1 MRGLADGSGAPSS
14 QRLFGTSWRS
24 SSGGTRSKPPLAHFR
39 TRGMTGTP
47 ILPVGSGHSGV
58 EIAAGS
64 VETSLSGVLLDTTA
78 LIDALRGRPAA
89 ARIRQLRTAG
99 DRPYTCAINV
109 EELFRGVKQGEESSV
124 ARLLNGLRLAP
135 LGRIQGEQ
143 AGRWRRQFVSRGV
156 TLSQADCLVA
166 AAAVGVGAR
175 LATGNPRD
183 FPMKGLVVD
192 HWPVGA

>member
-1 MRGLADGSGAPSS
+1 MAGIG
-14 QRLFGTSWRS
+14 
-24 SSGGTRSKPPLAHFR
+24 
-39 TRGMTGTP
+39 
-47 ILPVGSGHSGV
+47 ILPVGSGHSGG
-58 EIAAGS
+58 EIAAES
-64 VETSLSGVLLDTTA
+64 AEAPVSGVLLDTTA

-89 ARIRQLRTAG
+89 ARIRQLRAAG

-109 EELFRGVKQGEESSV
+109 EELFRGVKPGEESHVS
-124 ARLLNGLRLAP
+124 RLLNGVRLAP
-135 LGRIQGEQ
+135 IGRVQGEQ
-143 AGRWRRQFVSRGV
+143 AGRWRRQFASRGV

-192 HWPVGA
+192 HWPAGA